1 MDSYHSYLLRR
12 FGAGLIDAFIVMMI
26 GGILT
31 YIIWLLEASM
41 GLTDLATERWTDWVS
56 TLPVYF
62 VEGISAL
69 TAPICA
75 AHFLSGDAIVGTKLA
90 FALVLLFCVSVANWL
105 YHALLES
112 SSYRSTLGK
121 MLVRLVVED
130 ENGRRVSFKQATLR
144 HFHKILSAVLL
155 FAGFFAILFD
165 SRQRALHD
173 RWSHCIVN
181 DE

>member
-1 MDSYHSYLLRR
+1 MDPYHSYLLRR
-12 FGAGLIDAFIVMMI
+12 FGAGLIDAFVVTVI

-31 YIIWLLEASM
+31 YIIWLVGASM
-41 GLTDLATERWTDWVS
+41 GLIDLSPERWTDWVL
-56 TLPVYF
+56 TLPIYF
-62 VEGISAL
+62 VEGITAL
-69 TAPICA
+69 ATLLCA
-75 AHFLSGDAIVGTKLA
+75 AHFLSGDAIVGTKLTL
-90 FALVLLFCVSVANWL
+90 ALVLLLCVSVANWI
-105 YHALLES
+105 YHACSES

-130 ENGRRVSFKQATLR
+130 ESGKRVSFKQATLR
-144 HFHKILSAVLL
+144 HFQKIPSTVLL

-165 SRQRALHD
+165 TRQRALHD